1 MNSYDLIKLANTWK
15 EIHIGVI
22 GDLMLD
28 RYVWGRASRI
38 SQEAPI
44 PVVEVREVTM
54 RPGGAANVLHNLLA
68 LGAQTHAYGVIGKD
82 INGDNLLALLKELGA
97 DTHAIVQDADRIT
110 TEKTRIL
117 AGSQQVVRVDTEH
130 KQPISPEATTQL
142 LAYLEEDL
150 AQGRIHGLIIEDYAK
165 GTLGPNMVTAIV
177 HMAKTHDIPVAMDP
191 HPANPMP
198 IAELTLMTPNRA
210 EAFALAGH
218 YLSESVDPVIEDEA
232 LMKVA
237 AQLQK
242 SCSVKYLL
250 ITLGAGGMALFRTD
264 APPLHVPTVAREVF
278 DVSGAGDTVIASFLL
293 ALVAGSSPET
303 AAVIANHA
311 AGVVVGKVGT
321 APVNLEELIAGFPD
335 ATGSGT

>member
-1 MNSYDLIKLANTWK
+1 MNSNEIKQLARSWK
-15 EIHIGVI
+15 DIHIGVI

-28 RYVWGRASRI
+28 RYVWGRANRI

-54 RPGGAANVLHNLLA
+54 RPGGAANVLQNLLA

-82 INGDNLLALLKELGA
+82 TNGDHLIALLKELGA
-97 DTHAIVQDADRIT
+97 DTRAILQDTDRIT

-130 KQPISPEATTQL
+130 KQQISPEATAQL
-142 LAYLEEDL
+142 LSFLEEDL
-150 AQGRIHGLIIEDYAK
+150 VQQRIHGLIIEDYAK
-165 GTLGPNMVTAIV
+165 GTLGPNFVTAIV
-177 HMAKTHDIPVAMDP
+177 HLAKTHDIPVAMDP

-198 IAELTLMTPNRA
+198 IAELTLMTPNRS
-210 EAFALAGH
+210 EAFALAGQ
-218 YLSESVDPVIEDEA
+218 YLTERVEPITEDEA

-237 AQLQK
+237 TQLQK

-293 ALVAGSSPET
+293 ALVAGSSPES

-335 ATGSGT
+335 TTAPST